1 MDKINTEVRPPCP
14 WGMEIGGLG
23 GSLPGA
29 AAPAPSGRGGAGAAR
44 GRTPRAGAP
53 VRGRASCAER
63 IAFFIHKSVFVTNRA
78 FWSPQVVES
87 TRVGRHKSAMAQ
99 RWEAGLYVRDED

>member
-1 MDKINTEVRPPCP
+1 MRK
-14 WGMEIGGLG
+14 GL
-23 GSLPGA
+23 L
-29 AAPAPSGRGGAGAAR
+29 
-44 GRTPRAGAP
+44 
-53 VRGRASCAER
+53 
-63 IAFFIHKSVFVTNRA
+63 FFIHKSVFVTNRA